1 MPASSI
7 KLKGST
13 TTAAS
18 QRDPNT
24 REAFVTPHY
33 GDLGIDL
40 PALKVTQKKDR
51 GRWITVL

>member
-7 KLKGST
+7 KIKSSK
-13 TTAAS
+13 TATS
-18 QRDPNT
+18 QQDPNT

-40 PALKVTQKKDR
+40 PAMKVTQKKDR
-51 GRWITVL
+51 GRWITQI

>member
-7 KLKGST
+7 KIKSSK
-13 TTAAS
+13 TATA
-18 QRDPNT
+18 QQDPNT

-40 PALKVTQKKDR
+40 PAMKVTQKKDR
-51 GRWITVL
+51 GRWITQL